1 MAAAGIYAE
10 ALLDLANERGV
21 AEDLFAEF
29 QSLVDYIA
37 SDEAFAGFMASA
49 AVDDDDRR
57 EALRRI
63 FAGRLSEILL
73 NLMLVLNDHDRAGV
87 VTLVFE
93 RYKALLDA
101 QLNRQD
107 VLVTSTVA
115 LNDDQRDEIVR
126 SVSALTGRDAVLV
139 EQVDASLL
147 GGLVVKIGDKQFDG
161 SLRRKLSRMREFMI
175 ERGRQEILSGS
186 HDFWVE

>member
-29 QSLVDYIA
+29 ESLVAYIA
-37 SDEAFAGFMASA
+37 SDEAFAGFMTSA

-63 FAGRLSEILL
+63 FAGRVSEILL
-73 NLMLVLNDHDRAGV
+73 NLMLVLNDHDRAGIV
-87 VTLVFE
+87 PLVFE

-107 VLVTSTVA
+107 VHVTSTVA
-115 LNDDQRDEIVR
+115 LDDDQRAEIVR
-126 SVSALTGRDAVLV
+126 SVSALTGKDAVLA
-139 EQVDASLL
+139 EQVDPSLL
-147 GGLVVKIGDKQFDG
+147 GGLVVKIGDRQFDG
-161 SLRRKLSRMREFMI
+161 SLRRKLVRMREFMI

-186 HDFWVE
+186 HDFWVK